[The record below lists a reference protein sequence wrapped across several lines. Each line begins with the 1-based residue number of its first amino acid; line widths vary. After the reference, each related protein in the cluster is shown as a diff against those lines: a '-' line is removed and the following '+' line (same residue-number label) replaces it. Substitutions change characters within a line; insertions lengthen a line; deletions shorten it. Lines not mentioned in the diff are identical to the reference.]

1 MKDALKLFTYV
12 LSFFFLFRFLNVN
25 SKRPSFSLMQFT
37 HPNHGGANNLPAN
50 PQQLLSLI
58 IDQRC
63 VEESAFLG
71 HGMRNFVVDATLE
84 VVHLAWWGQSRKC
97 NPTEHISSADGTR
110 AASLELELHV
120 ITNTASLM
128 NAAAAAS
135 VTTGVATEC
144 HLVLPRT
151 CAANL
156 EVIRDACGV
165 AYQVKQSIPIPSA
178 ALTRDAS
185 TSLFTGAQVDAIR
198 SVVMRDGP
206 SGGWSSHHHASGGSG
221 TAAAGAVDDIHV
233 VLLTTVFDPKQF
245 SARIASA
252 LPPLI
257 SLASQRVQVTVLY
270 LDHLSKTSA
279 SQLSLG
285 PSISVRR
292 FPLILP
298 PRRCISQMI
307 RPVLEQWAASCLT
320 PHDLPVILSVG
331 SRTVHCVASCAVVS
345 TLPRWNLPIDAFPS
359 STVVSGWSVLE
370 NVYQDPTS
378 NVPQLP
384 HSSTST
390 SSSTTGASHV
400 KHRLRV
406 ERCVPRDVVDA
417 SALVGECWYLA
428 PVCGM
433 MAQYAGGGEYST
445 CDGPGWW
452 KALVDATIPSTTSIA
467 SNHSVAEQHH
477 RANGS
482 SAAGDRDVLI
492 LSSAGGSFFQ
502 SVSSSIGLRV
512 HEYVGMFSPDGASML
527 VRPLAPRE
535 VIREPPCSSS
545 QFPLRAT
552 ESMVNE
558 VRDLLFNDS
567 HETSYSSPAAAS
579 ASHSYHGDVTSIV
592 GAMYSQVP
600 RRTLQVANHQFHMNG
615 KQQSASAKRAGG
627 SGGSAPHLQPL
638 HRGVAGG
645 GRGGGGLKT
654 FPFSSS

>member
-1 MKDALKLFTYV
+1 MSSLFFV
-12 LSFFFLFRFLNVN
+12 FLHVN
-25 SKRPSFSLMQFT
+25 AKRPSFFSMQFT
-37 HPNHGGANNLPAN
+37 HPTHCGANNLPAN

-63 VEESAFLG
+63 AEESAFLG

-97 NPTEHISSADGTR
+97 NATEHVSSADGTR
-110 AASLELELHV
+110 AASLELELHI
-120 ITNTASLM
+120 ITNTTSM
-128 NAAAAAS
+128 NSAAAS
-135 VTTGVATEC
+135 ATTGIATEC
-144 HLVLPRT
+144 HLVLPKT

-165 AYQVKQSIPIPSA
+165 AYQVKQSIPIPNA
-178 ALTRDAS
+178 ALGRDAS
-185 TSLFTGAQVDAIR
+185 TSLFTTAQVDAIR

-206 SGGWSSHHHASGGSG
+206 SGGWNSHHASGGSG
-221 TAAAGAVDDIHV
+221 TAAAGTVDDIHV

-331 SRTVHCVASCAVVS
+331 SRTVQCVASCAVVS

-370 NVYQDPTS
+370 NVYQDP
-378 NVPQLP
+378 NVPQP
-384 HSSTST
+384 PRNSISTSP
-390 SSSTTGASHV
+390 SSSTGSSHV
-400 KHRLRV
+400 QHRLRV
-406 ERCVPRDVVDA
+406 ERCVPRDAIDA
-417 SALVGECWYLA
+417 SALVGESWYLA

-433 MAQYAGGGEYST
+433 MGQYAGGGEYST
-445 CDGPGWW
+445 SDGPGWW
-452 KALVDATIPSTTSIA
+452 KALVDASIPSTST
-467 SNHSVAEQHH
+467 H
-477 RANGS
+477 RADGS
-482 SAAGDRDVLI
+482 SAAADRNVLI

-535 VIREPPCSSS
+535 VMRDPPSPSSS

-558 VRDLLFNDS
+558 VRDLLFSNS
-567 HETSYSSPAAAS
+567 HESFSSAAS
-579 ASHSYHGDVTSIV
+579 SSHSYHGDVTSIV

-600 RRTLQVANHQFHMNG
+600 RRTLQVANHQVHMNG
-615 KQQSASAKRAGG
+615 KQQSAPAKRSGG
-627 SGGSAPHLQPL
+627 SGPAPHLQPL

-645 GRGGGGLKT
+645 GRGGGMKT